1 MNDDHTKL
9 SQLINQAPK
18 ELTPQTELWSDIE
31 RQLDKPE
38 FQQNPANQKQV
49 QQWKRLAIASIML
62 FTGILGMNVWQQSSL
77 PSPSDS
83 SLQLTLA
90 EIKMQHQLQVQQLS
104 QQPLRVNWQGTELGV
119 PLDKAIEQLR
129 KAAEQIYQTLQKSP
143 NDKELWQLWLWT
155 QEKEIELLQ
164 QGQTLP
170 VNPLPQGAL
179 I

>member
-1 MNDDHTKL
+1 MNNVKTTL
-9 SQLINQAPK
+9 TQLVKQAPQ
-18 ELTPQTELWSDIE
+18 ELVPQRDLWSDIE
-31 RQLDKPE
+31 KQLDKPD
-38 FQQNPANQKQV
+38 FQQAQPHIKQTE
-49 QQWKRLAIASIML
+49 QWQRLAMACIVL
-62 FTGILGMNVWQQSSL
+62 LTGLLGMNVWQQNSL

-83 SLQLTLA
+83 PLQLTLA
-90 EIKMQHQLQVQQLS
+90 EIQMQHQLQVQQLS
-104 QQPLRVNWQGTELGV
+104 QQPHLVNWQGTELGV
-119 PLDKAIEQLR
+119 PLDKGIEQLR

-155 QEKEIELLQ
+155 QHKEIELLQ